1 MTGTGTRQKWKRWV
15 LGIGLVIVAL
25 PLIPMVILSS
35 GAADNYI
42 RRTIVTQIEKLTSG
56 SAEVAAFHFSP
67 WRLRVTL
74 NDFTVHGREPQGTPP
89 FFHADRLEVG
99 LRIDSVWG
107 RRVSLGDVKVSH
119 PVLHVRVERN
129 GSINVPIAQRPAQ
142 AKPLRERIFEV
153 VARRLR
159 LEDGEML
166 FNDVRVPGPIS
177 LARNGT
183 RGPPL
188 SSI

>member
-1 MTGTGTRQKWKRWV
+1 MTGTGTRRKWKRWV

-35 GAADNYI
+35 GAADNYF

-56 SAEVAAFHFSP
+56 SAELAAFHFSP

-99 LRIDSVWG
+99 LRLDSVWG
-107 RRVSLGDVKVSH
+107 RRVSLADVEVGFR
-119 PVLHVRVERN
+119 VLHVRLEGI
-129 GSINVPIAQRPAQ
+129 GSIRVRLVRGPAQ
-142 AKPLRERIFEV
+142 AKPR
-153 VARRLR
+153 
-159 LEDGEML
+159 
-166 FNDVRVPGPIS
+166 P
-177 LARNGT
+177 
-183 RGPPL
+183 
-188 SSI
+188 